1 MRTLLTAIVVL
12 ALGRVAVA
20 GTIQGRLLSDP
31 AFQLYVAIFKVTRAA
46 DGAVTA
52 VQPTPSVDVRAQN
65 AHPNADPKPVNIKI
79 PKAYIATATQ
89 KIRRKFKVAAKR
101 SGKSEQFYTYFYYSP
116 QLGARVIED
125 VHERE

>member
-1 MRTLLTAIVVL
+1 MC
-12 ALGRVAVA
+12 RVAAA
-20 GTIQGRLLSDP
+20 GTIQQRLASDP
-31 AFQLYVAIFKVTRAA
+31 AFHLYVAIFKVTRAA
-46 DGAVTA
+46 DGSVTA

-65 AHPNADPKPVNIKI
+65 APPNADPKPVNVKI
-79 PKAYIATATQ
+79 PKAYTTTAER
-89 KIRRKFKVAAKR
+89 KIRNRYRLAKR

>member
-1 MRTLLTAIVVL
+1 M
-12 ALGRVAVA
+12 
-20 GTIQGRLLSDP
+20 SDP

-46 DGAVTA
+46 DGSVTA

-65 AHPNADPKPVNIKI
+65 AHPDADPKPVDVKI
-79 PKAYIATATQ
+79 PRTYVTTAVK
-89 KIRRKFKVAAKR
+89 KIRDRYRFAKR
-101 SGKSEQFYTYFYYSP
+101 SGKPEQFYTYFYCSP